1 MKVYFLGVGGGIPS
15 LDRTLPAI
23 AIVHKRHILLFDCG
37 EGTQLQLQ
45 RAKLSPQRITQIFI
59 SHLHGD
65 HVLGLPGLLSTMAMQ
80 KRVKPV
86 SVFGPT
92 GIREFVEVMLN
103 LTQAQIEFDLN
114 INEVEKGIISQ
125 HEEYKVECLS
135 ANHNVPALTFILR
148 MADIPGRFYPAKA
161 DKLGVFP
168 QSLRKELV
176 KGQAIVTP
184 EGRRV
189 TPDEVIGPSRPGAII
204 VYTGDTAPNPD
215 LATHVK
221 NVDLLIHDATF
232 AEMHKEKA
240 AEFLHSTAR
249 QAAQTAVQLEAKQ
262 LALVHISP
270 RYASSEMHLNE
281 ATQVFPNTF
290 APKDLEMLHLR
301 K

>member
-1 MKVYFLGVGGGIPS
+1 MRVYFLGVGGGIPS
-15 LDRTLPAI
+15 IDRALPAI
-23 AIVHKRHILLFDCG
+23 TIVHKKHVLLFDCG

-45 RAKLSPQRITQIFI
+45 QVKLSPQKITQIFI

-80 KRVKPV
+80 KRANPL

-92 GIREFVEVMLN
+92 GIKEFIETSLN
-103 LTQAQIEFDLN
+103 LTQAQIKFGLN
-114 INEVEKGIISQ
+114 VREVEKGIITR
-125 HEEYKVECLS
+125 HEEFKVECLP
-135 ANHNVPALTFILR
+135 AKHIVPTLTFVIR
-148 MADIPGRFYPAKA
+148 MADIPGRFHPAKA

-168 QSLRKELV
+168 HSLRKELV
-176 KGQAIVTP
+176 KGQVVITP

-189 TPDEVIGPSRPGAII
+189 TPAEVMGPSRPGAII

-215 LATHVK
+215 LATYVK
-221 NVDLLIHDATF
+221 KVDLLIHDATF
-232 AEMHKEKA
+232 AEMHKDKA
-240 AEFLHSTAR
+240 AEFLHSTAQ
-249 QAAQTAVQLEAKQ
+249 QAAQTAVQIEAKQ

-270 RYASSEMHLNE
+270 RYASSEIHLKE

-290 APKDLEMLHLR
+290 APKDLEILNLR